1 MEVHYQNLSA
11 LPTTTTFNHVN
22 YRYSYDS
29 KHTDNKNLTLISAYI
44 LPSIY
49 LYLTYIVDYRLRFA
63 YVILCVCCAQ

>member
-1 MEVHYQNLSA
+1 MEVHYQNLST

-44 LPSIY
+44 LSSIY
-49 LYLTYIVDYRLRFA
+49 LYLKYTVDYILRLA